1 MKNTPLPDSFQEGN
15 AAILLQAWLKQKKY
29 SSVHVLVDENTLK
42 HCFPLLKTPIDT
54 ILVKSGEANKTLK
67 GCEQIW
73 AHLEKKGA
81 DRKAL
86 LVNLGGGLLCDMG
99 GFAASVYLRGID
111 FVHIPTTLIAQ
122 GDSCLGGKTGVNFM
136 HFKNHLGSFQLPVAV
151 IIDTRFL
158 STLPERELLSGYAEI
173 LKHGLISDAS
183 LWKML
188 DQPRKKI
195 DTMLIMRSLA
205 CKNRT
210 VKKDPTEQNLRKLL
224 NFGHTIGHAIESAL
238 LDAGKPILHGE
249 AVAAGMIC
257 EAYLSY
263 FHAGLKKKALEDI
276 CNKIESF
283 IALPVIEESML
294 KRLIGYMRKDKKN
307 QDHQINFTLLN
318 GIGKGCIDNYLDDAS
333 IQASLNYYSSR

>member
-1 MKNTPLPDSFQEGN
+1 MKNTTLPASFLEGN
-15 AAILLQAWLKQKKY
+15 VTTLLKAWLKQKKY
-29 SSVHVLVDENTLK
+29 SSVHVVVDENTHK
-42 HCFPLLKTPIDT
+42 HCFPLLKTPFDT

-67 GCEQIW
+67 SCEQIW

-136 HFKNHLGSFQLPVAV
+136 HFKNHLGSFQLPAAV

-158 STLPERELLSGYAEI
+158 STLPERELISGYAEI
-173 LKHGLISDAS
+173 LKHGLIANAS

-188 DQPRKKI
+188 DKPKKK
-195 DTMLIMRSLA
+195 MEASLITRSLA
-205 CKNRT
+205 CKNRI
-210 VKKDPTEQNLRKLL
+210 VKKDPTEQNQRKLL
-224 NFGHTIGHAIESAL
+224 NFGHTIGHAIESAF
-238 LDAGKPILHGE
+238 LDSGKPILHGE

-263 FHAGLKKKALEDI
+263 FHAGLKKNALEEI
-276 CNKIESF
+276 SQKIESF
-283 IALPVIEESML
+283 IALPVLEEKMVARLML
-294 KRLIGYMRKDKKN
+294 YMRKDKKN
-307 QDHQINFTLLN
+307 QAHQINFTLLN
-318 GIGKGCIDNYLDDAS
+318 GIGKACIDNYLDDES
-333 IQASLNYYSSR
+333 IHASLNYYSSR